1 MNTTKTITL
10 TIAGIIALG
19 IMLTLVQFLLRK
31 VRSKSEAD
39 FRIKPAYGVWFGC
52 LFIADCLITE
62 RIVTFLSEAI
72 DNILKMALPN
82 TAFEIAK
89 ITSLYIGFGVI
100 WFLLW
105 YFITKVFSAI
115 IAGNRN
121 ELEEMELNNTYYF
134 LIRGLV
140 VIGFIFCLSP
150 VLDTVFRMVMPNIQL
165 PFYH

>member
-1 MNTTKTITL
+1 MKTIAL
-10 TIAGIIALG
+10 TIAGIITLA
-19 IMLTLVQFLLRK
+19 IILTIIQFLLRK

-39 FRIKPAYGVWFGC
+39 FRIRLAYGVWFAC
-52 LFIADCLITE
+52 LFIAGCVVAA

-72 DNILKMALPN
+72 DNIFKMGLPN

-89 ITSLYIGFGVI
+89 VTSLYIGLGVI
-100 WFLLW
+100 WFLIW
-105 YFITKVFSAI
+105 YFIAKVFSVI

-121 ELEEMELNNTYYF
+121 ELEEMELNNTCFF
-134 LIRGLV
+134 LIKGLI

-150 VLDTVFRMVMPNIQL
+150 VLEMIFRMVMPNIQL